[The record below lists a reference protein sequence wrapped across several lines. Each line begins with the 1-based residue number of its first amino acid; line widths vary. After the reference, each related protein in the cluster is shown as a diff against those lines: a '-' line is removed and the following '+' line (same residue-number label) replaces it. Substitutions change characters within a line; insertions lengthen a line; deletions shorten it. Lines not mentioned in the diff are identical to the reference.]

1 MAFKNLLVHLDDS
14 AAAAHRVNAAIA
26 LAKRQ
31 DAMVTGVGIEL
42 ESTISSYV
50 GIGFPASLSDAQR
63 EIMRRAADDAIE
75 NFTRAAKA
83 ADIRHETHR
92 IVCGAAKAP
101 AQLSFYARHA
111 DMTFMGQPDM
121 REPGASFQE
130 SLLDGVM
137 FASGRPVYIVP
148 YIGRFDMS
156 VRKAVIAWD
165 GGKKAVRAVNDAI
178 PLLQGR
184 GGEVVV
190 LVMNAEE
197 RKGAHG
203 SAPGEDIKAHLAR
216 HGIAAKIA
224 RESVRELAVDAAILN
239 YLTDAGADL
248 LIMGAYGHSRLRE
261 KAFGGVTNTI
271 LHQMTTPVL
280 MAE

>member
-1 MAFKNLLVHLDDS
+1 MAFKNLLVHIDDS
-14 AAAAHRVNAAIA
+14 VASTQRVAAALA

-31 DAMVTGVGIEL
+31 DAMVTGVAIEL
-42 ESTISSYV
+42 ESTISSY
-50 GIGFPASLSDAQR
+50 IGVKLPASLTDAQR
-63 EIMRRAADDAIE
+63 EIVRRAADDAIDA
-75 NFTRAAKA
+75 FTRAAKA
-83 ADIRHETHR
+83 AEIRHQTHR
-92 IVCGAAKAP
+92 IICGAAKAP
-101 AQLSFYARHA
+101 ALLSFHARHA
-111 DMTFMGQPDM
+111 DITFMGQPDM
-121 REPGASFQE
+121 REPGAPFYE

-148 YIGRFDMS
+148 YIGRFDMAH
-156 VRKAVIAWD
+156 RKAVIAWD

-190 LVMNAEE
+190 LVINAEE

-203 SAPGEDIKAHLAR
+203 AAPGEDIRAHLAR
-216 HGIAAKIA
+216 HGIDARIA
-224 RESVRELAVDAAILN
+224 RETVRDLAIDAAILN

-248 LIMGAYGHSRLRE
+248 LIMGAYSHSRLRE
-261 KAFGGVTNTI
+261 KAFGGVTNAI